1 MMIVLAKEGW
11 QEKMAAKR
19 VVMVVDMQNGVF
31 ATPRVERERC
41 AAQINRLINAAD
53 TVIFIQ
59 HCEAGGL
66 EEGERRFCF
75 APRADPTRRLPVRD

>member
-1 MMIVLAKEGW
+1 
-11 QEKMAAKR
+11 MAAKR

-31 ATPRVERERC
+31 ATPRIERERC

-59 HCEAGGL
+59 HCEEGGL
-66 EEGERRFCF
+66 EEGAKVLLCCLNCTSRQ
-75 APRADPTRRLPVRD
+75 PRCS